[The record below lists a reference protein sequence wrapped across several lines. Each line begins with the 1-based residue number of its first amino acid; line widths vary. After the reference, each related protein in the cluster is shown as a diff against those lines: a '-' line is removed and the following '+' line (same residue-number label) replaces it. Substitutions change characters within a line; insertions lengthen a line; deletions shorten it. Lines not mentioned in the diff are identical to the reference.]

1 LPAAAVYYA
10 LISSLFFSLGVVTL
24 RPLFRDKTS
33 PETATFYTLLVG
45 IAATGSWLAGAT
57 LVSARESLTIVAILY
72 FVLSGILGAS
82 VARFASYHAF
92 KILGATRGNFLVN
105 SSPLFVL
112 PMSAIFLGEV
122 ITVSKIGGAI
132 LVCTAILILSMEGIS
147 ESNEAL
153 FSRFTRRGA
162 AFGLLAAVLY
172 TFARLARKAGMDLA
186 NAPVSG
192 SFVSSVTALLVVS
205 GAAALT
211 NQFNG
216 TIKVE
221 RSAAKVLFAAGLL
234 QALGQVLEFA
244 GYGTGDA
251 SLVVPLRGTT
261 PLITAGLSYLF
272 IRQYERM
279 TRYLVV
285 AIFVGVLGIVVL
297 SLGS

>member
-1 LPAAAVYYA
+1 
-10 LISSLFFSLGVVTL
+10 
-24 RPLFRDKTS
+24 
-33 PETATFYTLLVG
+33 
-45 IAATGSWLAGAT
+45 
-57 LVSARESLTIVAILY
+57 VAILY